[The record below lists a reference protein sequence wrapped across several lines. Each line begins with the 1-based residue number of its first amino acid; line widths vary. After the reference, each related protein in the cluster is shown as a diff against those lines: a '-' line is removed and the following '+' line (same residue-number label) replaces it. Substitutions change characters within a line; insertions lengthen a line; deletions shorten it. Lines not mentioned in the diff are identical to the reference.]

1 VPGDELA
8 DPWTIDT
15 SCLPAVL
22 TSLRMNE
29 SPLRVLIVA
38 EHASA
43 RFGGEASL
51 PLHYYRVLRAR
62 GIPVWLITHARV
74 RDELQKAYPEDGS
87 RIFYIEDTWLHLAL
101 WRISHW
107 IPARL
112 DYLTTGYLMRII
124 TQLAQR
130 RIARGAIERLGIS
143 VVHQPMPV
151 SPKEPSLLHDLG
163 VPVVIGPMNGG
174 MNYPAGF
181 RRQQS
186 ALLNAVVRVGRNAA
200 VAMNWLMPGKR
211 RAAALLVANQ
221 RTHKALPAGV
231 CSNVITLVENG
242 VDLSLWTQAVEPD
255 LEHQDVARFV
265 FLGRLVDWKAVDL
278 LLTAFAAARSRA
290 RMSLLIIGDGS
301 VAASLKSLS
310 DELNVTASVEGE
322 ESKVYFAGWMA
333 QAECARKLRHQHC
346 LVLPSL
352 MECGGAV
359 VLEAMALGMPVIA
372 TAWGGP
378 TDYLD
383 PSCGVLVE
391 PQSRDALVNGLAE
404 AMVRLAQSPPLR
416 AEMGQAGRDKVVRE
430 FDWEAK
436 VDRMVEVYRSV
447 MPGQGGA
454 TAGVLRS

>member
-1 VPGDELA
+1 
-8 DPWTIDT
+8 
-15 SCLPAVL
+15 
-22 TSLRMNE
+22 MNE
-29 SPLRVLIVA
+29 QALRVLIVA

-62 GIPVWLITHARV
+62 GVPVWLITHARV
-74 RDELQKAYPEDGS
+74 RDELQKIYPDDSS
-87 RIFYIEDTWLHLAL
+87 RIFYIEDTWLHLTL

-112 DYLTTGYLMRII
+112 DYITTGYLMRII

-130 RIARGAIERLGIS
+130 RIARDAISRFGVT

-151 SPKEPSLLHDLG
+151 SPKEPSLLHGLG

-174 MNYPAGF
+174 MNYPAAF

-186 ALLNAVVRVGRNAA
+186 SLLNGVVRVGRAA
-200 VAMNWLMPGKR
+200 ASAMNWLMPGKR

-221 RTHKALPAGV
+221 RTRDALPAGTS
-231 CSNVITLVENG
+231 SNVITLVENG
-242 VDLSLWTQAVEPD
+242 VDLSLWKQAAEKRP
-255 LEHQDVARFV
+255 EEQDVARFV

-278 LLTAFAAARSRA
+278 LLTAFAAARTRA
-290 RMSLLIIGDGS
+290 RMSLLVIGDGA
-301 VAASLKSLS
+301 VAPSLKSLS
-310 DELNVTASVEGE
+310 SELGLTAAAEGD
-322 ESKVYFAGWMA
+322 ESKVFFAGWMP
-333 QAECARKLRHQHC
+333 QADCARKLSDQHC

-359 VLEAMALGMPVIA
+359 VLEAMSLGMPVIA

-383 PSCGVLVE
+383 SSCGVLVE
-391 PQSRDALVNGLAE
+391 PESRDALVSGLAD
-404 AMVRLAQSPPLR
+404 AMVRLAESPALR
-416 AEMGQAGRDKVVRE
+416 ASMGQAGRDKVVRE

-447 MPGQGGA
+447 MPREVGA
-454 TAGVLRS
+454 ATHEMARS

>member
-1 VPGDELA
+1 
-8 DPWTIDT
+8 
-15 SCLPAVL
+15 
-22 TSLRMNE
+22 MNE
-29 SPLRVLIVA
+29 QPLRVLIVA

-62 GIPVWLITHARV
+62 GVPVWLITHARV
-74 RDELQKAYPEDGS
+74 RDELQKIYPDDSS
-87 RIFYIEDTWLHLAL
+87 RIFYIEDTWLHLTL

-107 IPARL
+107 IPTRL
-112 DYLTTGYLMRII
+112 DYITTGYLMRII

-130 RIARGAIERLGIS
+130 RIARDAISRFGVT

-151 SPKEPSLLHDLG
+151 SPKEPSLLHGLG

-174 MNYPAGF
+174 MNYPAAF

-186 ALLNAVVRVGRNAA
+186 SLLNGVVRVGRA
-200 VAMNWLMPGKR
+200 VASAMNWLMPGKR

-221 RTHKALPAGV
+221 RTRDALPAGTS
-231 CSNVITLVENG
+231 SNVITLVENG
-242 VDLSLWTQAVEPD
+242 VDLSLWKQAPEQKPED
-255 LEHQDVARFV
+255 QDVARFV

-290 RMSLLIIGDGS
+290 RMSLLVIGDGA
-301 VAASLKSLS
+301 VAPSLKSLS
-310 DELNVTASVEGE
+310 NELALTAAAEGD
-322 ESKVYFAGWMA
+322 ESKVFFAGWMP
-333 QAECARKLRHQHC
+333 QADCARKLRDQHC

-359 VLEAMALGMPVIA
+359 VLEAMSLGMPVIA

-391 PQSRDALVNGLAE
+391 PRSRDALVNGLAD
-404 AMVRLAQSPPLR
+404 AMVRLAESPALR
-416 AEMGQAGRDKVVRE
+416 ASMGQAGRDKVVRE

-447 MPGQGGA
+447 MPREVGVA
-454 TAGVLRS
+454 TREMARS

>member
-1 VPGDELA
+1 
-8 DPWTIDT
+8 
-15 SCLPAVL
+15 
-22 TSLRMNE
+22 MNE
-29 SPLRVLIVA
+29 QPLRVLIVA

-62 GIPVWLITHARV
+62 GVPVWLITHARV
-74 RDELQKAYPEDGS
+74 RDELQKAYPDDNA
-87 RIFYIEDTWLHLAL
+87 RIFYIEDTWLHLTL

-112 DYLTTGYLMRII
+112 DYITTGYVMRIV
-124 TQLAQR
+124 TQLSQR
-130 RIARGAIERLGIS
+130 RIARDAISRFGVT

-151 SPKEPSLLHDLG
+151 SPKEPSLLHGLG

-174 MNYPAGF
+174 MNYPAAF

-186 ALLNAVVRVGRNAA
+186 SLLNGVVRVGRAA
-200 VAMNWLMPGKR
+200 ASAMNWLMPGKR

-221 RTHKALPAGV
+221 RTRDALPPGT

-242 VDLSLWTQAVEPD
+242 VDLSLWKQAA
-255 LEHQDVARFV
+255 EHKSEDRDVARFV

-278 LLTAFAAARSRA
+278 LLTAFATARTRA
-290 RMSLLIIGDGS
+290 RMSLLVIGDGA
-301 VAASLKSLS
+301 VAPSLKSLS
-310 DELNVTASVEGE
+310 NELDLTAQAESD
-322 ESKVYFAGWMA
+322 ESKVFFAGWMP
-333 QAECARKLRHQHC
+333 QAECARKLRDQHC

-359 VLEAMALGMPVIA
+359 VLEAMSLGLPVIA

-383 PSCGVLVE
+383 ASCGVLVE
-391 PQSRDALVNGLAE
+391 PQSRDALVNGLAD
-404 AMVRLAQSPPLR
+404 AMVRLAESPELR
-416 AEMGQAGRDKVVRE
+416 AAMGQAGRDKVVRE
-430 FDWEAK
+430 FDWETK

-447 MPGQGGA
+447 MPREVGA
-454 TAGVLRS
+454 ATREMARS

>member
-1 VPGDELA
+1 
-8 DPWTIDT
+8 
-15 SCLPAVL
+15 
-22 TSLRMNE
+22 MNE
-29 SPLRVLIVA
+29 QALRVLIVA

-62 GIPVWLITHARV
+62 GVPVWLITHARV
-74 RDELQKAYPEDGS
+74 RDELQKIYPDDSS
-87 RIFYIEDTWLHLAL
+87 RIFYIEDTWLHLTL

-112 DYLTTGYLMRII
+112 DYITTGYLMRII

-130 RIARGAIERLGIS
+130 RIARDAISRFGVT

-151 SPKEPSLLHDLG
+151 SPKEPSLLHGLG

-174 MNYPAGF
+174 MNYPTAF

-186 ALLNAVVRVGRNAA
+186 SLLNGVVRVGRAA
-200 VAMNWLMPGKR
+200 ASAMNWLMPGKR

-221 RTHKALPAGV
+221 RTRDALPAGTS
-231 CSNVITLVENG
+231 SNVITLVENG
-242 VDLSLWTQAVEPD
+242 VDLSLWKQAAEKRP
-255 LEHQDVARFV
+255 EEQDVARFV

-278 LLTAFAAARSRA
+278 LLTAFAAARTRA
-290 RMSLLIIGDGS
+290 RMSLLVIGDGA
-301 VAASLKSLS
+301 VAPSLKSLS
-310 DELNVTASVEGE
+310 NELGLTAATEGD
-322 ESKVYFAGWMA
+322 ESKVFFAGWMP
-333 QAECARKLRHQHC
+333 QADCARKLSDQHC

-359 VLEAMALGMPVIA
+359 VLEAMSLGMPVIA

-383 PSCGVLVE
+383 SSCGVLVE
-391 PQSRDALVNGLAE
+391 PESRDALVSGLAD
-404 AMVRLAQSPPLR
+404 AMVRLAESPALR
-416 AEMGQAGRDKVVRE
+416 ASMGQAGRDKVVRE

-447 MPGQGGA
+447 MPREVGA
-454 TAGVLRS
+454 ATHEMARS

>member
-1 VPGDELA
+1 
-8 DPWTIDT
+8 
-15 SCLPAVL
+15 
-22 TSLRMNE
+22 MNE
-29 SPLRVLIVA
+29 QPLRVLIVA

-62 GIPVWLITHARV
+62 GVPVWLITHARV
-74 RDELQKAYPEDGS
+74 RDELQKIYPDDSS

-112 DYLTTGYLMRII
+112 DYITTGYLMRII

-130 RIARGAIERLGIS
+130 RIARDAISRFGVT

-151 SPKEPSLLHDLG
+151 SPKEPSLLHGMG

-174 MNYPAGF
+174 MNYPVAF

-186 ALLNAVVRVGRNAA
+186 SLLNGVVRVGRAA
-200 VAMNWLMPGKR
+200 ASAMNWLMPGKR

-221 RTHKALPAGV
+221 RTRDALPAGTS
-231 CSNVITLVENG
+231 SNVITLVENG
-242 VDLSLWTQAVEPD
+242 VDLSLWKQAPEQKPED
-255 LEHQDVARFV
+255 QDVARFV

-278 LLTAFAAARSRA
+278 LLTAFSAARTRA
-290 RMSLLIIGDGS
+290 RMSLLVIGDGA
-301 VAASLKSLS
+301 VAPSLKSLS
-310 DELNVTASVEGE
+310 NELGLTAAAEGD
-322 ESKVYFAGWMA
+322 ESKVFFAGWMP
-333 QAECARKLRHQHC
+333 QADCARKLRDQHC

-359 VLEAMALGMPVIA
+359 VLEAMSLGMPVIA

-391 PQSRDALVNGLAE
+391 PRSRDTLVNGLAD
-404 AMVRLAQSPPLR
+404 AMVRLAESPALR
-416 AEMGQAGRDKVVRE
+416 ASMGQAGRDKVVRE

-447 MPGQGGA
+447 MPRELGA
-454 TAGVLRS
+454 ATREMARS

>member
-1 VPGDELA
+1 
-8 DPWTIDT
+8 
-15 SCLPAVL
+15 
-22 TSLRMNE
+22 
-29 SPLRVLIVA
+29 
-38 EHASA
+38 
-43 RFGGEASL
+43 
-51 PLHYYRVLRAR
+51 VLRGR

-74 RDELQKAYPEDGS
+74 RNELQQIYPEDDPH
-87 RIFYIEDTWLHLAL
+87 IFYIEDTWLHLAL

-130 RIARGAIERLGIS
+130 RIARDAIARFGVS

-151 SPKEPSLLHDLG
+151 SPKEPSLLHGLG

-186 ALLNAVVRVGRNAA
+186 ALLNAVVRGGRAA
-200 VAMNWLMPGKR
+200 ASAMNWLMPGKR

-221 RTHKALPAGV
+221 RTRDALPAGV
-231 CSNVITLVENG
+231 CKNVITLVENG
-242 VDLSLWTQAVEPD
+242 VDLSLWKQAPQQGPD
-255 LEHQDVARFV
+255 DQHVARFV

-278 LLTAFAAARSRA
+278 LLTAFASARKRA
-290 RMSLLIIGDGS
+290 RMSLLVIGDG
-301 VAASLKSLS
+301 VVGPALKHLS
-310 DELNVTASVEGE
+310 SELGLTASTEGE
-322 ESKVYFAGWMA
+322 ESKVFFAGWMS
-333 QAECARKLRHQHC
+333 QAECAPKLRSQHC

-391 PQSRDALVNGLAE
+391 PRSRQELIDGLAD
-404 AMVRLAQSPPLR
+404 AMVRLAESPPLR
-416 AEMGQAGRDKVVRE
+416 AAMGQAGRDKVVRE

-436 VDRMVEVYRSV
+436 VDRMIEVYRSAMRAEAAPMV
-447 MPGQGGA
+447 GA
-454 TAGVLRS
+454 ATS